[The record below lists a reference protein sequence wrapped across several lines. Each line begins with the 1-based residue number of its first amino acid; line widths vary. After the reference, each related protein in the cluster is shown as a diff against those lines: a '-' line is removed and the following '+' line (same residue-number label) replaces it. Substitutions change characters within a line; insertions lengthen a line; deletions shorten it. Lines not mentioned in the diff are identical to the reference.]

1 MQAKVFSVSVC
12 EPADLDL
19 EVFSLWLSGCDVR
32 DAARR
37 RLASEPAVTKQ
48 FRDFQALLESEV
60 RDQYRLFQIL
70 EPYLQSPQTLLTQPL
85 FQLSSANK
93 RALLECYYTFNEE
106 VVREFLGKKL
116 SSKNRKDLDNVS
128 EKTGITLKSCRRQF
142 DNIKRIL
149 RVVDD
154 FEGTPLVQNIIDQFL
169 LPEELARSYASVVF
183 ISHNRFETNKKK
195 LSHLTF
201 SDFTYCA
208 RQMINH
214 WTEGSEGSHAAD
226 DDLELDRHFLQELHD
241 LKLSMLDR
249 VWVDRHQ
256 KLVLKDM
263 RKKKYPANYIKSVEQ
278 NFWTL
283 SKAIISL
290 GASLLHS
297 KDLKDFFVDLVDNIV
312 EPCIQL
318 HWEKNELDTFL
329 GSMKATF
336 VECEIAHSKQTGRP
350 NLKDRPWRVVYLRYF
365 DTLKDC
371 LLTVYR

>member
-1 MQAKVFSVSVC
+1 MAKLFTVSVC
-12 EPADLDL
+12 EPANIDL
-19 EVFSLWLSGCDVR
+19 EVFSLWLSGCDWKT
-32 DAARR
+32 AARMK
-37 RLASEPAVTKQ
+37 LASEPAVTRE
-48 FRDFQALLESEV
+48 FRDFQILLENEV
-60 RDQYRLFQIL
+60 KDQYRLCEIL

-85 FQLSSANK
+85 FQLSSANTL
-93 RALLECYYTFNEE
+93 ALLQCYYTFNEE

-142 DNIKRIL
+142 DNIKRVL

-154 FEGTPLVQNIIDQFL
+154 FEGTPLVQNIIDQFH
-169 LPEELARSYASVVF
+169 LPEELARSYATVVF
-183 ISHNRFETNKKK
+183 ISHNRFETTKKK

-208 RQMINH
+208 QQMINY
-214 WTEGSEGSHAAD
+214 WTEGSEGSHGVD

-278 NFWTL
+278 TFWSL

-297 KDLKDFFVDLVDNIV
+297 KDLKDFFVDLIDNIV
-312 EPCIQL
+312 EPCSQQG
-318 HWEKNELDTFL
+318 WEKKEMEMFL
-329 GSMKATF
+329 TSVKATF
-336 VECEIAHSKQTGRP
+336 IECEVAHSKQTGRP
-350 NLKDRPWRVVYLRYF
+350 NLKDKSWRVVYLRYF
-365 DTLKDC
+365 DTLKNC
-371 LLTVYR
+371 LLTVYH